1 MPFKRQTVW
10 RPLPTSRACSVTDLI
25 LYTKLLADIKSRIQA
40 AQTRAVLAVNAE
52 MIRLYW
58 GIGRL
63 LDERQ
68 TVEGWGAAVIPRL
81 ANDLRNELPEVKGF
95 SARNLDRMLA
105 FARAYPEPGEFSPQ
119 AVAKTLG
126 GPPSPQP
133 VAKSSADSLL
143 WQLPWGHHA
152 LLLEKIKPVDT
163 RCWYIANT
171 LAQGWSRATLM
182 LMIDSQ
188 AHLRQGV
195 GASNFAVRLL
205 APQSDLVAQ
214 ALKDPYV
221 FDFLTLDE
229 TFRERELETGLVQH
243 LEKFL
248 LELGQGFAFIGRQYR
263 VEVGEQEYFI
273 DLLFFHVRLRCYV
286 VIELKRGEFKP
297 EYAGKLNFYCNIVD
311 DQLKHRDDAPT
322 IGLILCQRSN
332 QVLAEYALRGLDKP
346 IGVSTFELTRALP
359 TALQS
364 ALPSIDAIEAEL
376 SEKVVAD
383 GSMASLDKEPPGA

>member
-1 MPFKRQTVW
+1 MA
-10 RPLPTSRACSVTDLI
+10 SDLTR
-25 LYTKLLADIKSRIQA
+25 YAKLLSEIKGRIQA

-52 MIRLYW
+52 LIRLYW

-68 TVEGWGAAVIPRL
+68 AAEGWGAGVIPRL

-95 SARNLDRMLA
+95 SSRNLDRMLA

-126 GPPSPQP
+126 GATSPQP
-133 VAKSSADSLL
+133 VAKSTADSLL

-152 LLLEKIKPVDT
+152 LLLEKVKPLEA
-163 RCWYIANT
+163 RLWYIAEA
-171 LAQGWSRATLM
+171 LAQGWSRATLTS
-182 LMIDSQ
+182 MIDSQ
-188 AHLRQGV
+188 AHERQGV

-205 APQSDLVAQ
+205 APQSELVAQ

-221 FDFLTLDE
+221 FDFLTLE
-229 TFRERELETGLVQH
+229 EPFRERELETGLVQH

-248 LELGQGFAFIGRQYR
+248 LELGQGFAFMGRQYR
-263 VEVGEQEYFI
+263 VEVSDQEYFI

-297 EYAGKLNFYCNIVD
+297 EYAGKLNFYCNVVD
-311 DQLKHRDDAPT
+311 DQLKHPDDAPT
-322 IGLILCQRSN
+322 IGLILCQRSDH
-332 QVLAEYALRGLDKP
+332 VLAEYALRGIDKP

-359 TALQS
+359 ASLQS
-364 ALPSIDAIEAEL
+364 SLPSIDEIEAEM
-376 SEKVVAD
+376 SGRTGQDA
-383 GSMASLDKEPPGA
+383 ASKTPTPPT

>member
-1 MPFKRQTVW
+1 M
-10 RPLPTSRACSVTDLI
+10 TDLI
-25 LYTKLLADIKSRIQA
+25 HYTKLLADIKSRIQA

-68 TVEGWGAAVIPRL
+68 AVEGWGAAVIPRL

-119 AVAKTLG
+119 AVAKSLG

-152 LLLEKIKPVDT
+152 LLLERIKPVQT

-182 LMIDSQ
+182 GMIDSQ
-188 AHLRQGV
+188 AHARQGV

-205 APQSDLVAQ
+205 APQSELVAQ

-221 FDFLTLDE
+221 FDFLTIDE
-229 TFRERELETGLVQH
+229 PFRERELETGLVRH

-248 LELGQGFAFIGRQYR
+248 LELGQGFAFVGRQYR
-263 VEVGEQEYFI
+263 LEVGEQEYFI
-273 DLLFFHVRLRCYV
+273 DLLFFHVKLRCFV

-297 EYAGKLNFYCNIVD
+297 EYAGKLNFYCNVVD
-311 DQLKHRDDAPT
+311 DQLKHASDAPT

-332 QVLAEYALRGLDKP
+332 EVLAEYALRGLDKP

-359 TALQS
+359 PSLQS
-364 ALPSIDAIEAEL
+364 ALPTIDAIEAEMGI
-376 SEKVVAD
+376 KVCGDAAGDVD
-383 GSMASLDKEPPGA
+383 VG

>member
-1 MPFKRQTVW
+1 VTEPNPFY
-10 RPLPTSRACSVTDLI
+10 A
-25 LYTKLLADIKSRIQA
+25 KLLADIKSRIQA
-40 AQTRAVLAVNAE
+40 AQTRSVLAVNAE
-52 MIRLYW
+52 LIRLYW

-68 TVEGWGAAVIPRL
+68 SSQGWGAGVIPRL
-81 ANDLRNELPEVKGF
+81 ADDLRNELPEVKGF
-95 SARNLDRMLA
+95 STRNLDRMLA

-119 AVAKTLG
+119 AVAKSPG
-126 GPPSPQP
+126 GPISPQP
-133 VAKSSADSLL
+133 VAKSTADSLL

-152 LLLEKIKPVDT
+152 LLLEKVKPVDT
-163 RCWYIANT
+163 RRWYIAQT

-182 LMIDSQ
+182 LMIDGA
-188 AHLRQGV
+188 AHDRQGV
-195 GASNFAVRLL
+195 GASNFGVRLL
-205 APQSDLVAQ
+205 APQSELVTQ

-221 FDFLTLDE
+221 FDFLTLE
-229 TFRERELETGLVQH
+229 EPFRERELETGLVRH

-248 LELGQGFAFIGRQYR
+248 LELGQGFAFMGRQYR

-297 EYAGKLNFYCNIVD
+297 EYAGKLNFYCNVVD
-311 DQLKHRDDAPT
+311 DQLKHGDDAPT

-346 IGVSTFELTRALP
+346 IGVSTFELTRSLP
-359 TALQS
+359 AALQS

-376 SEKVVAD
+376 SDRRDKDDTSDD
-383 GSMASLDKEPPGA
+383 GQLA

>member
-1 MPFKRQTVW
+1 
-10 RPLPTSRACSVTDLI
+10 
-25 LYTKLLADIKSRIQA
+25 
-40 AQTRAVLAVNAE
+40 
-52 MIRLYW
+52 MIHLYW

-63 LDERQ
+63 LEERQ
-68 TVEGWGAAVIPRL
+68 AKEGWGAAVIPRL

-119 AVAKTLG
+119 AVAKSLG
-126 GPPSPQP
+126 GPSSPQP

-152 LLLEKIKPVDT
+152 LLLEKLKPVET
-163 RCWYIANT
+163 RRWYIAQT

-182 LMIDSQ
+182 AMIDSQ
-188 AHLRQGV
+188 AHARQGV

-205 APQSDLVAQ
+205 APQSELVAQ

-221 FDFLTLDE
+221 FDFLTIE
-229 TFRERELETGLVQH
+229 EPFRERELETGLVRH

-248 LELGQGFAFIGRQYR
+248 LELGQGFAFVGRQYR
-263 VEVGEQEYFI
+263 LEVGEQEYFI
-273 DLLFFHVRLRCYV
+273 DLLFFHVKLRCFV
-286 VIELKRGEFKP
+286 VIELKRGGFKP
-297 EYAGKLNFYCNIVD
+297 EYVGKLNFYCNIVD
-311 DQLKHRDDAPT
+311 DQLKHPADAPT

-332 QVLAEYALRGLDKP
+332 EVLAEYALRGLDKP

-359 TALQS
+359 PSLQS
-364 ALPSIDAIEAEL
+364 ALPSIDEIEAEM
-376 SEKVVAD
+376 SDKVVGESSGD
-383 GSMASLDKEPPGA
+383 GDVG

>member
-1 MPFKRQTVW
+1 M
-10 RPLPTSRACSVTDLI
+10 TDLI

-40 AQTRAVLAVNAE
+40 AQTRAVLAVNTE

-119 AVAKTLG
+119 AVAKSLG

-221 FDFLTLDE
+221 FDFLTLEE

>member
-1 MPFKRQTVW
+1 MLVEPQARRAPAATMTGRRSTIPPSSSRSPV
-10 RPLPTSRACSVTDLI
+10 TSELTHYA
-25 LYTKLLADIKSRIQA
+25 KLLADIKARIQA

-52 MIRLYW
+52 LIRLYW

-68 TVEGWGAAVIPRL
+68 AAEGWGAGVIPRL
-81 ANDLRNELPEVKGF
+81 ANDLRNELPELKGF
-95 SARNLDRMLA
+95 SSRNLDRMLA

-119 AVAKTLG
+119 AVAKSLG

-133 VAKSSADSLL
+133 VAKSTADSLL

-152 LLLEKIKPVDT
+152 LLLEKVKPVEE
-163 RCWYIANT
+163 RCWYIAQT

-188 AHLRQGV
+188 AHQRQGV
-195 GASNFAVRLL
+195 GASNFGVRLL
-205 APQSDLVAQ
+205 APQSELVSQ

-221 FDFLTLDE
+221 FDFLTLE
-229 TFRERELETGLVQH
+229 EPFRERELETGLVQH

-248 LELGQGFAFIGRQYR
+248 LELGQGFAFMGRQYR

-273 DLLFFHVRLRCYV
+273 DLLFFHVKLRCYV

-297 EYAGKLNFYCNIVD
+297 EYAGKLNFYCNVVD
-311 DQLKHRDDAPT
+311 DQLKHPSYAPT

-359 TALQS
+359 TVA
-364 ALPSIDAIEAEL
+364 AVGAAEHRCDRGGV
-376 SEKVVAD
+376 E
-383 GSMASLDKEPPGA
+383 

>member
-182 LMIDSQ
+182 LMIDSH